1 MYAIDRAEHGTIQV
15 GSSDQATPTVSVII
29 PTFNSASFTESAVRS
44 VLAQTYRDFE
54 VIVVDDAST
63 DGSGTKLESLATW
76 DPRIRVCRL
85 GRNVGAAG
93 ARNHGLRLANGRF
106 VAFLDGD
113 DLWDADKLD
122 RQLAF
127 MVEQG
132 AAFSFT
138 GLRVISAKGIELD
151 RIERVPARMIYTD
164 LLKNTAIACSTVVLD
179 RQMLGEIRF
188 PDMRTRQDS
197 ALWYSLLR
205 GGGFAAGLSEVLAS
219 YRITPNSISR
229 CKRRAALQFWRV
241 LRDHERLPLL
251 RAVWYFANYAVRGAA
266 KHFRAKRGAASLSP
280 DSVQGDVHA
289 H

>member
-1 MYAIDRAEHGTIQV
+1 MHATERAEHGTVQV
-15 GSSDQATPTVSVII
+15 GPAGQATPTVSVII
-29 PTFNSASFTESAVRS
+29 PTFNSAPLTEAAVRS
-44 VLAQTYRDFE
+44 VLAQTYRDLE

-63 DGSGTKLESLATW
+63 DSSGPKLESLATL
-76 DPRIRVCRL
+76 DPRVRVYRL
-85 GRNVGAAG
+85 EWNVGAAG
-93 ARNHGLRLANGRF
+93 ARNHGLGLATGRF

-113 DLWDADKLD
+113 DLWDADKLT

-127 MVEQG
+127 MAEQG

-138 GLRVISAKGIELD
+138 GLRVISAKGVEVD

-205 GGGFAAGLSEVLAS
+205 GGGCAAGLSEVLAS

-229 CKRRAALQFWRV
+229 CKGRAALQFWRV

-251 RAVWYFANYAVRGAA
+251 RAVWYFANYAVRATA
-266 KHFRAKRGAASLSP
+266 KHFRAKRGAASLAP
-280 DSVQGDVHA
+280 DPVRGDVHA